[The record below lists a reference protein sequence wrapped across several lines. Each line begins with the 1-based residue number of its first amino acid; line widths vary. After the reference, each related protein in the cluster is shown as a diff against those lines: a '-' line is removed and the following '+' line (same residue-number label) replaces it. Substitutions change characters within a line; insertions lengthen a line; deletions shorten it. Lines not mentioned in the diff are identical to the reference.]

1 MRKEKKT
8 PILNEAKLALSPP
21 KVSKKMSLGDAF
33 RRISYPQPIRH
44 NIEKKF
50 KLKRQNILSPKQNI
64 DEKRLRHVDRKYTE
78 DNALSFDE
86 DESPNNNTSSN
97 KLMIKSKVFIELILE
112 NNFYITFMSVVT
124 IYSLFGNNIKIAFV
138 DPSHDVIFNSL
149 SSLTICL
156 FLIEIILSCFANLD
170 YPWSF
175 FFWLDII
182 STLSL
187 CLEIDWVAMPL
198 LSMLSDEKYIFI

>member
-1 MRKEKKT
+1 MKKEKKT

-21 KVSKKMSLGDAF
+21 KMSKKISLGDAF

-44 NIEKKF
+44 NIQKKF
-50 KLKRQNILSPKQNI
+50 KIKRQNILSPKQTN
-64 DEKRLRHVDRKYTE
+64 DEKRLRHVDRKFTD
-78 DNALSFDE
+78 DNLFSFDE
-86 DESPNNNTSSN
+86 EEDSNNTSDN
-97 KLMIKSKVFIELILE
+97 KLMKKSKVFIELILE
-112 NNFYITFMSVVT
+112 NNFYITFMSIVT

-149 SSLTICL
+149 SSLTIGL

-198 LSMLSDEKYIFI
+198 LSMLSDEKYILN